1 MGTARKLLL
10 SALVIGVT
18 GACAGFSTFSAFT
31 GTTSN
36 TGNTF
41 ATGTVTIDDND
52 AGGAMYNVSDA
63 LPGVPTVKCIKVTYT
78 GSLASDVAL
87 YTPSTLDPSAQ
98 YVDLTIEK
106 GTGNAAFPDCTGFT
120 PESTI
125 FSGTLGG
132 FASAHTDFGSGVA
145 SYPGS
150 QTEWDTNDSAVYRFT
165 LSVQNVA
172 AAQAITVA
180 AHTFTWEAQNQ

>member
-1 MGTARKLLL
+1 MSPESARDSPTLLR
-10 SALVIGVT
+10 A
-18 GACAGFSTFSAFT
+18 FS
-31 GTTSN
+31 GTTAN
-36 TGNTF
+36 DGNTAF

-78 GSLASDVAL
+78 GSLPADVAL

-120 PESTI
+120 PDSTI

-150 QTEWDTNDSAVYRFT
+150 QTEWDTNATRWSTCFT
-165 LSVQNVA
+165 LTVESANG
-172 AAQAITVA
+172 AQAISVA
-180 AHTFTWEAQNQ
+180 AHSFTWEAQNK